1 MTQNM
6 HPNQETNP
14 RPRQHTYFYLAYLLP
29 KSLEPNLLCYREL
42 DAD

>member
-14 RPRQHTYFYLAYLLP
+14 RPYFYLAYLLP